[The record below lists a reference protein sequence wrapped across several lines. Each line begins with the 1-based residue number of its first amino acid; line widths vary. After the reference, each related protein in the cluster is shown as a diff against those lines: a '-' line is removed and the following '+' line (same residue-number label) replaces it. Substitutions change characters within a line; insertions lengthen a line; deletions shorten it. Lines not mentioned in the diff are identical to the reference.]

1 VTRAVIFG
9 TSGLGRL
16 MYYYLTHDSPHDVVA
31 FCIDA
36 ERITEREMFGLPI
49 VAFEEVAS
57 LYPPEDHQMC
67 VAVGVTRVNHLR
79 AERFAQARSA
89 GYGFVRYVSSR
100 ASVWPDLELGANS
113 VVMEGAFVQ
122 PFARIG
128 DDVTVGP
135 GSAIGH
141 HTTIGDHCFLGSR
154 ANISGDVV
162 VDGYCF
168 LGAGCTIR
176 DGVRIA
182 AECVIGAGIEI
193 LADTEPRGV
202 YVTARAE
209 RLRLPS
215 DKLPRL

>member
-1 VTRAVIFG
+1 MARVVVFG

-16 MYYYLTHDSPHDVVA
+16 MHYYLTHDSPHEVVA
-31 FCIDA
+31 FCVDA
-36 ERITEREMFGLPI
+36 DRITEREMFGLPI
-49 VAFEEVAS
+49 VAFEEVAP
-57 LYPPEDHQMC
+57 LYPPGDHDMC
-67 VAVGVTRVNHLR
+67 IAIGVTRVNHLR
-79 AERFAQARSA
+79 AERFEQARDV
-89 GYGFVRYVSSR
+89 GYEFVRYVSSR
-100 ASVWPDLELGANS
+100 ASVWPDLTLGANS
-113 VVMEGAFVQ
+113 VIMEGAFVQ
-122 PFARIG
+122 PFAHIG

-135 GSAIGH
+135 GAAIGH
-141 HTTIGDHCFLGSR
+141 HTIIGDHCFLGSR
-154 ANISGDVV
+154 ANVSGDAV

-168 LGAGCTIR
+168 LGAGCTVR

-182 AECVIGAGIEI
+182 SECVIGAGIEI